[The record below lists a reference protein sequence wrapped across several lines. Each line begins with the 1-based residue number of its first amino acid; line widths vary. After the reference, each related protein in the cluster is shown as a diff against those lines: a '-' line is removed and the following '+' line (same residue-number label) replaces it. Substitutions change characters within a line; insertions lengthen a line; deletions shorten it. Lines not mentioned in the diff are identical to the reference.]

1 MKKIWKFVVDKESVE
16 ITAPIIQFLTAQV
29 NGEAIA
35 VWAEVDTDN
44 TPLNYELRTFE
55 TNEEISDSNYSYL
68 GTIQDVGGLLVLHIY
83 YKQIV

>member
-16 ITAPIIQFLTAQV
+16 ITAPITQFLTAQI
-29 NGEAIA
+29 NGGKIT
-35 VWAEVDTDN
+35 VWAEVNTNN